1 MHPNEVRASFLKYF
15 ERLGHRVVPSSPLV
29 PADDPTLLFTNAG
42 MNQFKDV
49 FLGREKRDYTRA
61 ASSQKCM
68 RVSGKHNDLDTVGPS
83 LRHHTFFEMLGNFSF
98 GDYFKEDAI
107 PFAWRLLTEEW
118 KLDPKRL
125 VATVFK
131 GEQGIPRDDEAY
143 NVWRKFL
150 PAGQVGELGMADNFW
165 AMGDTGPCGRCS
177 EIYYDRGSGVPGT
190 GDFLKDIESG
200 SERFVEIWNNV
211 FMEFER
217 QAGGR
222 LENLPARS
230 IDTGMGLERVS
241 AVLSGVPSNYDTDLF
256 IPILTAIGKLAGR
269 PYGRSMDPADVSMRV
284 IADHIRATT
293 VLIADGVV
301 PSNELRGYVL
311 RKIMRRAMRHGK
323 KLGLNDPFLDKLVD
337 VLVKEMGDAY
347 PELKS
352 GRDTI
357 VQVIRSEEE
366 RFGTVLSEGLPRLE
380 EVLER
385 AARGSKTVSGE
396 DAFKLYDTYGLPRD
410 FIQDLASA
418 QGLGFDAEGFERAM
432 EGQREKARGKS
443 AFGAAKG
450 DEFTFSDDGA
460 RQRLA
465 ATADT
470 FEGYTATTVSGA
482 PIVALFDENRRQI
495 QKLARGSS
503 GYAVLGRT
511 PFYLESGGQVSDQG
525 WIEIGGQ
532 RSRVTAVVRIGAGL
546 PRAHRIENAAAPLE
560 VRDLVTAE
568 VDVELR
574 DATRRNHTA
583 THLLHA
589 ALRQVL
595 GTHVKQSGSLVAP
608 DRLRFDFVH
617 FNAVTPEELTRVE
630 RIVNE
635 HIVAN
640 TPVQTDVRNTQE
652 AIAGGAMAL
661 FGEKYG
667 DRVRVVSVPGFSVEL
682 CGGTHVGATGDI
694 GPFFITEESG
704 VAAGVRRIEAV
715 TGLGAHAYAREHID
729 LVRTI
734 ATELTVFPPD
744 VAKSVAAQQASLA
757 LWKKEAQRLRTQ
769 LALEGLKRA
778 APSTSGD
785 SLSGVFEIN
794 GVKVIA
800 EEMRVED
807 KESLRAVSD
816 TLKSRFK
823 SGIVFL
829 AAQLP
834 DQTVAVVASVTADVK
849 DRVAAGRLVKEL
861 APIVGGKGGG
871 RPDFAEAGGKD
882 PAKIQE
888 MLNESRKLIERLLA
902 AG

>member
-1 MHPNEVRASFLKYF
+1 MHPNEIRASFLKYF
-15 ERLGHRVVPSSPLV
+15 ERQGHRTVPSSPLV

-49 FLGREKRDYTRA
+49 FLGREKRDYKRA

-107 PFAWRLLTEEW
+107 AMAWSLLTDEW

-143 NVWRKFL
+143 NVWRKYL
-150 PAGQVGELGMADNFW
+150 PAEQIGELGMADNFW

-177 EIYYDRGSGVPGT
+177 EIYYDRGPEAGGT
-190 GDFLKDIESG
+190 GNFMNDTESG

-217 QAGGR
+217 QAGGT
-222 LENLPARS
+222 LKDLPARS
-230 IDTGMGLERVS
+230 IDTGMGLERIS
-241 AVLSGVPSNYDTDLF
+241 AVRNGVLSNYDTGLF
-256 IPILTAIGKLAGR
+256 IPLLNAIGKLAGR
-269 PYGRSMDPADVSMRV
+269 PYSGGGSMEPPDVSMRV
-284 IADHIRATT
+284 IADHMRSTT
-293 VLIADGVV
+293 FLIADGVV
-301 PSNELRGYVL
+301 PSNEFRGYVL

-323 KLGLNDPFLDKLVD
+323 KLGLNEPFLHKLVN
-337 VLVKEMGDAY
+337 VLVQEMGDAY

-357 VQVIRSEEE
+357 VQVVRSEED
-366 RFGTVLSEGLPRLE
+366 RFGTVLTEGLPRLE
-380 EVLER
+380 DVLER
-385 AARGSKTVSGE
+385 AAKGSRRVSAE

-410 FIQDLASA
+410 FIEDMAGA
-418 QGLGFDAEGFERAM
+418 QGVAFDAEGFDRAM
-432 EGQREKARGKS
+432 EGQREKARAKS
-443 AFGAAKG
+443 AFGGGKAE
-450 DEFTFSDDGA
+450 EFAFAEDTA
-460 RQRLA
+460 RQTLA
-465 ATADT
+465 GNADA
-470 FEGYTATTVSGA
+470 FEGYTSTSVSGV
-482 PIVALFDENRRQI
+482 PVVALFNDERRQVNE
-495 QKLARGSS
+495 LAPGAS

-525 WIEIGGQ
+525 WIHAGDQ
-532 RSRVTAVVRIGAGL
+532 RSRVSGVVRLGAGL
-546 PRAHRIENAAAPLE
+546 PRAHRIESAGGTLK

-589 ALRQVL
+589 ALREVL
-595 GTHVKQSGSLVAP
+595 GSHVKQSGSLVAP

-617 FNAVTPEELTRVE
+617 FNALTADELTRIE
-630 RIVNE
+630 RIVNQ
-635 HIVAN
+635 HIVRN
-640 TPVQTDVRNTQE
+640 TPVETDVKNTQD

-667 DRVRVVSVPGFSVEL
+667 DRVRVVTVPGFSVEL
-682 CGGTHVGATGDI
+682 CGGTHVAATGDI
-694 GPFFITEESG
+694 GSFYITEEAG

-715 TGLGAHAYAREHID
+715 TGLGAHAYARERIDIVRRLSSELNTRPQD
-729 LVRTI
+729 LVSAVDAQG
-734 ATELTVFPPD
+734 ATVSALRKEVQQLKTK
-744 VAKSVAAQQASLA
+744 VALGGGGGTPQDEGKS
-757 LWKKEAQRLRTQ
+757 
-769 LALEGLKRA
+769 
-778 APSTSGD
+778 
-785 SLSGVFEIN
+785 EIN
-794 GVKVIA
+794 GATFIA
-800 EEMRVED
+800 RQVNDVD
-807 KESLRAVSD
+807 KESLRSLAD
-816 TLKSRFK
+816 TYKSRMK
-823 SGIVFL
+823 TGVVFL
-829 AAQLP
+829 AAQLGP
-834 DQTVAVVASVTADVK
+834 DAVAIVASVTPDLK

-882 PAKIQE
+882 PAKITE
-888 MLNESRKLIERLLA
+888 MLTESRKLVERLLA
-902 AG
+902 GA